1 MPIPE
6 FVVELRALVGT
17 RELWLPGVTAVV
29 LRGDE
34 LLLVRRADN
43 GQWAPVTGMVDP
55 REEPGVAARREVLEE
70 TGVEVTV
77 DRLVMVDVVGPVT
90 YPNGDLASYLDLA
103 FACTWVAGEA
113 HVADDES
120 LEVGWFKTSDLPQMR
135 PDLQEKILAATSG
148 EDRARFLA

>member
-6 FVVELRALVGT
+6 YVAELRELVGT

-34 LLLVRRADN
+34 VLLVRRSDN
-43 GQWAPVTGMVDP
+43 GRWAPVTGIVDP
-55 REEPGVAARREVLEE
+55 REQPAVAARREVLEE

-77 DRLVMVDVVGPVT
+77 DRLAWTGVIGPVS
-90 YPNGDLASYLDLA
+90 YDNGDRASYLDLT
-103 FACTWVAGEA
+103 FACTWVSGTA

-120 LEVGWFKTSDLPQMR
+120 LEVGWFDLADLPDM
-135 PDLQEKILAATSG
+135 PDDMSRRVLAATSG
-148 EDRARFLA
+148 QERALFDA